1 MAASSIM
8 QLTLSPQDEAFRDEV
23 RAFLDAKFTPDLRA
37 DSARQAGV
45 FAEPD
50 LARRWQRILF
60 ERGWVAPAWPQEHGG
75 TGWSP
80 VQRYIY
86 DTECADAGTPVL
98 PALGLQMCGPVLI
111 GYGTPEQKAWHLPR
125 ILSGENYWC
134 QGYSEPQ
141 AGSDLA
147 SLQCRA
153 VRDGDDY
160 VVNGTKI
167 WTTHAHAAN
176 WIFLLV
182 RTDPAAKP
190 QAGISFL
197 LVPMASKG
205 ITVRPILSM
214 SGQHDVNQVFFDDVR
229 VPVANRVGAE
239 NQGWTVA
246 KYLLEFERGGG
257 SAAVKV
263 RRALKLA
270 RAVAAGQR
278 NDVSVPLVQDPDFAA
293 RAANVEIQLRAL
305 EATERRVISGLS
317 TGRPVGNAIASML
330 KLRGSELTQKA
341 TELGVEA
348 LGPYAAPDQTEAL
361 RGAIQAEIGPAR
373 ATVPVA
379 YYLNMRAS
387 TVFGGCAEVQRDI
400 LARAAVGL

>member
-1 MAASSIM
+1 M
-8 QLTLSPQDEAFRDEV
+8 QLALSPSVLAFRDEV
-23 RAFLDAKFTPDLRA
+23 RAFLDEKFTPELRA
-37 DSARQAGV
+37 EAARQAGV
-45 FAEPD
+45 FAEPP
-50 LARRWQRILF
+50 LAKKWHRILW
-60 ERGWVAPAWPQEHGG
+60 ERGWIAPGWPKEHGG
-75 TGWSP
+75 TGWTP
-80 VQRYIY
+80 VQKYIW
-86 DTECADAGTPVL
+86 DTESSAAGTPVL

-147 SLQCRA
+147 SLQTKA
-153 VRDGDDY
+153 VRDGDEY
-160 VVNGTKI
+160 VINGTKI

-176 WIFLLV
+176 WIFMLV
-182 RTDPAAKP
+182 RTNPAAKP

-197 LVPMASKG
+197 LVPMSTPG

-229 VPVANRVGAE
+229 VPVANRVGNE
-239 NQGWTVA
+239 NDGWTVA
-246 KYLLEFERGGG
+246 KYLLEFERGGA

-270 RAVAAGQR
+270 KAVAANQK
-278 NDVSVPLVQDPDFAA
+278 NDVGMPLLQDPDYIA
-293 RAANVEIQLRAL
+293 RMANLEIQVRAL

-317 TGRPVGNAIASML
+317 TGRNVGNAVASML
-330 KLRGSELTQKA
+330 KLRGSELVQKG
-341 TELGVEA
+341 TELCVEA
-348 LGPYAAPDQTEAL
+348 LGPYAAPDQIAAL
-361 RGAIQAEIGPAR
+361 RGEVQAVIGPAN
-373 ATVPVA
+373 AAVPSA
-379 YYLNMRAS
+379 YYLNMRAQ